1 MPTPH
6 QVHDPAEEEL
16 RPIVLESLHV
26 PWYRSLLSSIRDAA
40 ASRLLPPV
48 EVSSAPLPVR
58 SIWGAYDHRG
68 EGLLYSSFTHLVL
81 VVLALGFSS
90 GIATRSL
97 SSHSI
102 DLRVPV
108 DLSASLVWLRASG
121 TGGGGGGKDLALQSS
136 RGNVPRFETAP
147 LVAPAVVEKNA
158 DPKLPVPP
166 ALLGPADFRPPVIDA
181 AVLGNPLGVAGPP
194 SDGPGSDGGLGGGKG
209 TSVGSGE
216 GPGFG
221 SRHGSGVDGVYH
233 VGGGV
238 SAPVLRFKVEPEYSE
253 DARKA
258 RMQGT
263 VVLRIEVWPDGK
275 AHNIHV
281 VRSLGLG
288 LDNQAL
294 RAVRQWV
301 FQPGTRDGIP
311 VRVEANVEVSFRLL

>member
-1 MPTPH
+1 MSVPH
-6 QVHDPAEEEL
+6 QVHDPVEEEL

-40 ASRLLPPV
+40 TSRFLPPL

-81 VVLALGFSS
+81 VVVALGFSS

-102 DLRVPV
+102 DLRAPV
-108 DLSASLVWLRASG
+108 DLSESLVWLRASG
-121 TGGGGGGKDLALQSS
+121 MRGGGGGKDSALQSS

-158 DPKLPVPP
+158 DPKLPVSP
-166 ALLGPADFRPPVIDA
+166 ALSGSPDFRPPVIDA
-181 AVLGNPLGVAGPP
+181 AVLGNPFGAAGPP
-194 SDGPGSDGGLGGGKG
+194 SDGTGSDGGIGEGDGPSIG
-209 TSVGSGE
+209 PGSGARL
-216 GPGFG
+216 GPG
-221 SRHGSGVDGVYH
+221 SGGIRGGPYR
-233 VGGGV
+233 VGGSV
-238 SAPVLRFKVEPEYSE
+238 SAPVLQFRVEPEYSE
-253 DARKA
+253 EARKA

-275 AHNIHV
+275 AHNIQV
-281 VRSLGLG
+281 VQSLGLG

-311 VRVEANVEVSFRLL
+311 VRVEANVEVNFRLL